1 MVTRDHSSK
10 RTFDGRQRL
19 HLCRMRAS
27 RRESM
32 IARQRATG
40 NGRGEDLALKDD
52 GRNVYRKSRHDVLL
66 SSSGSS
72 RGGGS

>member
-1 MVTRDHSSK
+1 
-10 RTFDGRQRL
+10 
-19 HLCRMRAS
+19 
-27 RRESM
+27 M

-52 GRNVYRKSRHDVLL
+52 GRNVYRKSRHDVPL